1 MSFPAIGYLNN
12 AARTEGEM
20 KTAFEDLNKAAR
32 QIPGAGLA
40 DQALTIASGSVTP
53 ALGSSN
59 ILVVDTEASAATDDL
74 TNLVLTNIDDGALVY
89 VRNAN
94 AARVVVAKHS
104 AGGSGQLSLSTG
116 GDFVLADPD
125 RHWLLLKRNGT
136 LFLEV
141 ARFPASPL
149 APFLSK
155 SGNYTTTPAD
165 RGRFIDC
172 TATLTLTLLAAATAG
187 KGFEQTVQCSGG
199 ITTIDPNG
207 AETIG
212 GSSTLLLYRGDKV
225 RIVSDGTNW
234 VVVDRHNAQV
244 ALDKTIQGLTYAPN
258 GSDPANDIDIAAGV
272 AMDAT
277 GVYLLRGSAMTKQL
291 DAAWAVGNNAGMLD
305 TGAVGNNDYY
315 LWVIG
320 RSDTGVVDYLASL
333 SSTAP
338 TMPANYDFK
347 RLFGWVKRSGG
358 ANVAFTTYET
368 DGGGLEF
375 LWTTPT
381 LDINLANTLTT
392 SRRTDAVKVPLNFS
406 VVANL
411 NVQLEDA
418 SASAFG
424 IVYCPDHADLVP
436 APTAA
441 PLGSS
446 YTEVAGGPTTRNEIY
461 NIKVRTSSSG
471 LIAARSTTTVDNY
484 RVVTLSF
491 EWTRRN

>member
-1 MSFPAIGYLNN
+1 MSLPAAGYLNN
-12 AARTEGEM
+12 ASRTEGEM
-20 KTAFEDLNKAAR
+20 KTALEEQLKGIK
-32 QIPGAGLA
+32 QIPGAGIA

-53 ALGSSN
+53 AAGASA
-59 ILVVDTEASAATDDL
+59 ILVIDTEASGAIDDL
-74 TNLVLTNIDDGALVY
+74 TNIVQTNIDDGSMIW

-104 AGGSGQLSLSTG
+104 AGGSGQLSLKTG

-141 ARFPASPL
+141 ARFPSADLVPL
-149 APFLSK
+149 LSK

-165 RGRFIDC
+165 RGRLIDC

-187 KGFEQTVQCSGG
+187 KGFEQIVQCSGG
-199 ITTIDPNG
+199 VTTIDPNG

-212 GSSTLLLYRGDKV
+212 GSSTHLLYRGDKV
-225 RIVSDGTNW
+225 RFVSDGTNW
-234 VVVDRHNAQV
+234 QILDRHSAQV
-244 ALDKTIQGLTYAPN
+244 ALDKAIQGFTYGIN
-258 GSDPANDIDIAAGV
+258 GSDATNDIDFSAGV

-277 GVYLLRGSAMTKQL
+277 GVYVLRGSALTKRL
-291 DAAWAVGNNAGMLD
+291 DEAWAVGTDAGMLD

-347 RLFGWVKRSGG
+347 RLIGWLKRAGG
-358 ANVAFTTYET
+358 ANVGFTTYET
-368 DGGGLEF
+368 AGGGLEF

-418 SASAFG
+418 GSSAFG
-424 IVYCPDHADLVP
+424 VVYCPDHADLVP
-436 APTAA
+436 SLTAA

-446 YTEVAGGPTTRNEIY
+446 YTDVAGGPTTRNQVY

-471 LIAARSTTTVDNY
+471 LIAARSTTTIDNY
-484 RVVTLSF
+484 RVATLSF
-491 EWTRRN
+491 EWARRN